1 MSSTISVLGN
11 VDLLSYI
18 LHYAI
23 SHTKEVPA
31 AAATGSHWNHV
42 LNVNPKTSSSI
53 WRNLCAAQEPDILRI
68 YDLCAES
75 KVCPHIGGGGWKI
88 LLRRARTSCFKLSGA
103 NRRLQRSFELVF
115 KNEGILAFSN
125 CCERCTYC
133 YENCGNFTI
142 RKRGITFF
150 TFYLSGG
157 NYEERHEHTAWVGY
171 TNLEY
176 LLDHW
181 DAECDII
188 RRWCAVLDVTD
199 YTIEKPPS
207 EDRCIAVRFKDPGVL
222 EDPSFEWDSDDMD
235 MDYDDDSDGFD
246 QDDVDENEEPEHDD
260 VDETDALDQLEEDED
275 LCDNVDIFFGME
287 STRRE
292 DYLLLIEFVHKH
304 IDFHDA
310 ELLAVLEMHGITI
323 GTDCHFLPLPND
335 DNGSAAS
342 TKHRV
347 PQSKRPFRI
356 LSFSWDS
363 IGSKFSV
370 CDNSLSTP
378 EGKKCINLVTS
389 LARCTLIRS
398 VVELWGHGLQID
410 DCAKAIQLGN
420 AFQRH
425 KEGKHLSSS
434 DNPMIAKSFEH
445 RSWKITIHT
454 LGSTFNREEQN
465 HMRSKFA
472 FLAFPGPVQMEN
484 PHDEYLFIRE
494 VELDEAGGA
503 VYPRHSEKR
512 EIIPENDARPPL
524 GCYFGRILGNAT
536 LGRNWRG
543 SNRLEQYSLKKRLY
557 LGPTS
562 MDSEL
567 SLIMTNLAMVT
578 EGSFAFDPFVGTG
591 SILLT
596 TALRGAYAFGT
607 DIDLRVLRGRSKT
620 ENIESNFKQY
630 GLPPPELVRCD
641 NSMQHLPMFNAI
653 VTDPPYGIRA
663 GAKKTGSRREEV
675 RPILDEHRYD
685 HVAQTKP
692 YAVSDVMSD
701 LLNVAAMTL
710 VMGGRLVYVIPSM
723 LDFDEN
729 MDLPRH
735 ECLRLVSVCYQPL
748 QTELGRRTVTM
759 EKIKEYDNNKRDLYI
774 EQTWINGPESAE
786 KVANIR
792 ERLLEAAKKKPGYE
806 EKAAIRKQKRKATKE
821 AKKKAKRDA
830 ALDGDTSNGKN

>member
-1 MSSTISVLGN
+1 MFYTYYPFCIVVCCSV
-11 VDLLSYI
+11 
-18 LHYAI
+18 
-23 SHTKEVPA
+23 
-31 AAATGSHWNHV
+31 
-42 LNVNPKTSSSI
+42 
-53 WRNLCAAQEPDILRI
+53 
-68 YDLCAES
+68 
-75 KVCPHIGGGGWKI
+75 
-88 LLRRARTSCFKLSGA
+88 
-103 NRRLQRSFELVF
+103 
-115 KNEGILAFSN
+115 
-125 CCERCTYC
+125 
-133 YENCGNFTI
+133 
-142 RKRGITFF
+142 
-150 TFYLSGG
+150 
-157 NYEERHEHTAWVGY
+157 
-171 TNLEY
+171 
-176 LLDHW
+176 
-181 DAECDII
+181 
-188 RRWCAVLDVTD
+188 
-199 YTIEKPPS
+199 S
-207 EDRCIAVRFKDPGVL
+207 EMA
-222 EDPSFEWDSDDMD
+222 
-235 MDYDDDSDGFD
+235 
-246 QDDVDENEEPEHDD
+246 
-260 VDETDALDQLEEDED
+260 
-275 LCDNVDIFFGME
+275 
-287 STRRE
+287 STRGE
-292 DYLLLIEFVHKH
+292 DYLLLVEFVHKH

-310 ELLAVLEMHGITI
+310 ELLAVLKMHGIEI
-323 GTDCHFLPLPND
+323 GTDCRFLPLPND
-335 DNGSAAS
+335 ADGSTTS
-342 TKHRV
+342 TNRV

-370 CDNSLSTP
+370 CDDSKSRP
-378 EGKKCINLVTS
+378 ESETCVNLVIS

-398 VVELWGHGLQID
+398 VVELWGYGLQID
-410 DCAKAIQLGN
+410 DCAKTIQLGT
-420 AFQRH
+420 ALQRH
-425 KEGKHLSSS
+425 KEGKHLSLSNNS
-434 DNPMIAKSFEH
+434 TVKKSFES

-454 LGSTFNREEQN
+454 LGSTFNREEQSD
-465 HMRSKFA
+465 MRSKFA
-472 FLAFPGPVQMEN
+472 FLTFPGPVQMEN
-484 PHDEYLFIRE
+484 PDDEYLFIRE

-524 GCYFGRILGNAT
+524 GCYFGRILGSAT

-543 SNRLEQYSLKKRLY
+543 SNRLEKYSLKKRLY

-567 SLIMTNLAMVT
+567 SLIMTNLAIVK

-641 NSMQHLPMFNAI
+641 NSIYHRHFRQHLPMFDAI

-692 YAVSDVMSD
+692 YAVSDVMAD
-701 LLNVAAMTL
+701 LLNVSAMTL

-729 MDLPRH
+729 IDLPRH

-759 EKIKEYDNNKRDLYI
+759 EKIKEYDNNNRDLYI
-774 EQTWINGPESAE
+774 QQTWINGRESAE

-792 ERLLEAAKKKPGYE
+792 ERLLEAARKKPGYE

-821 AKKKAKRDA
+821 AKKKAKREA
-830 ALDGDTSNGKN
+830 ALDGDTTKDIN